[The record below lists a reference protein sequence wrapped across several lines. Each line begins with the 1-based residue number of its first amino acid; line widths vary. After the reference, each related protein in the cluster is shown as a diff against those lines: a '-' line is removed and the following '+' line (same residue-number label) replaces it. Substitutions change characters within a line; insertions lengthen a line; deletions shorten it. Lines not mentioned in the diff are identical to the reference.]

1 MVVFPLPLLEA
12 KRDFSLIFTHMIISL
27 EVEKAFDKLQ
37 HPFMSKKNTF
47 CKVGIERNCLNLIK
61 NIYKTPTANIIFF
74 LRFFFLMW
82 TIFKVFIEIVT
93 ILLLFYVRFFGHK
106 ACGILAPQ
114 PGIEPAPPALEGE
127 ILTAGPPGKSI
138 TSYLMMSN

>member
-1 MVVFPLPLLEA
+1 
-12 KRDFSLIFTHMIISL
+12 
-27 EVEKAFDKLQ
+27 
-37 HPFMSKKNTF
+37 
-47 CKVGIERNCLNLIK
+47 
-61 NIYKTPTANIIFF
+61 
-74 LRFFFLMW
+74 MW